1 MLDPDARS
9 LYSAALVPP
18 EGYILDTALAAT
30 YSLDLTVLAS
40 FSLQLVLQSWG
51 AHLSAQDPIALLEA
65 LRRVAGRLT
74 VYCQAGRIQALAAAG
89 PVFALLEPVVREVAA
104 PRGGA
109 FHPKLWVLRF
119 AGAAGEPP
127 LLRLLVLSRNLTA
140 DRSWDLSL
148 VLEGTP
154 GAEVIV
160 GQEAL
165 ASLVRS
171 LPGWARVPDP
181 ARDAE
186 AGRVAREVL
195 RTRWT
200 LPAGFERVSF
210 HVLGMD
216 AATWTPEGSDRL
228 GVVSPFCSTA
238 ALDTLASSTRESVI
252 LVSRTEELARIDPAV
267 RARFV
272 HVQVLKEVAETED
285 GEDAFVAGGTLRGL
299 HAKAYLAEK
308 GKDTHL
314 YVGSANATDA
324 ALVRG
329 HNVELLAE
337 LVGRRSVVGGLDERM
352 GPDGMGAVLEDF
364 PLQSAPSPPEEV
376 EADRALDAGRRALAD
391 AGLVVEMAPEGDG
404 WRIVLRTEAPLRLDG
419 IAGARAWLITQPEER
434 SIDALALA
442 HGEPVAFAPVALAMT
457 TGFVAF
463 ELVAPPGDV
472 RARFTLN
479 LPLLGAPDERAAE
492 ILRSTIRDPA
502 GFLRYI
508 LLLLQLERAGDAAD
522 AAGHAAG
529 ERWEYTA
536 SVGDFPLLEE
546 LTRALSRDPAR
557 LYAIR
562 RLLRDVDAPGN
573 EVVPAEFRDA
583 WRVFDKVLPEEEP

>member
-1 MLDPDARS
+1 
-9 LYSAALVPP
+9 
-18 EGYILDTALAAT
+18 
-30 YSLDLTVLAS
+30 
-40 FSLQLVLQSWG
+40 
-51 AHLSAQDPIALLEA
+51 
-65 LRRVAGRLT
+65 VAGRLT

-104 PRGGA
+104 PHGGA

-148 VLEGTP
+148 VLEGKP

-160 GQEAL
+160 GHEGL
-165 ASLVRS
+165 TSLIRS
-171 LPGWARVPDP
+171 LPGWARVADP
-181 ARDAE
+181 ARVAE
-186 AGRVAREVL
+186 AGRLADEVL

-200 LPAGFERVSF
+200 LPAGFDRVAF
-210 HVLGMD
+210 HVLGM
-216 AATWTPEGSDRL
+216 APTPWTPGDSERL
-228 GVVSPFCSTA
+228 GIVSPFCSRA
-238 ALDTLASSTRESVI
+238 ALVALASSTQEPFT
-252 LVSRTEELARIDPAV
+252 LVSRPEELARIDPAV
-267 RARFV
+267 RSRFA

-285 GEDAFVAGGTLRGL
+285 GEDVSVAGGTLRGL
-299 HAKAYLAEK
+299 HAKAYLVER

-324 ALVRG
+324 ALVCG

-352 GPDGMGAVLEDF
+352 GPDGMGAVLMDF
-364 PLQSAPSPPEEV
+364 PVESASPPPEER

-404 WRIVLRTEAPLRLDG
+404 WRIVLRAEAPLRLDG

-442 HGEPVAFAPVALAMT
+442 HGEPVAFTPVSLAVA

-463 ELVAPPGDV
+463 ELVAPPGAV

-508 LLLLQLERAGDAAD
+508 LLLLQMERAGDAAD

-529 ERWEYTA
+529 ERWEYTGSA
-536 SVGDFPLLEE
+536 GDFPLLEE

-557 LYAIR
+557 LHAIR
-562 RLLRDVDAPGN
+562 RLLRDLDAPGD

-583 WRVFDKVLPEEEP
+583 WRVFEKVLPEEEP